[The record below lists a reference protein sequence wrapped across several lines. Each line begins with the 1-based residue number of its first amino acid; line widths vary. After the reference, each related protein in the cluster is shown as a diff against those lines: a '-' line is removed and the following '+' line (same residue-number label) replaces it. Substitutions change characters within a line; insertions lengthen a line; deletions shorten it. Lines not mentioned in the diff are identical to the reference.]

1 MKGVVLAGGTGSRL
15 FPLTKITNKHLLPIY
30 DRPMIYYPI
39 QTLVDAGIQ
48 DIMVVTGGRNS
59 GDFLRLLANG
69 KQFGLK
75 HIHYTYQEG
84 EGGIADALALAEHF
98 ADGHKLCVV
107 LGDNIIEGNIRE
119 AADRFRRQPEGA
131 HILLKEVHDAER
143 FGVAE
148 VVRDRIVGIEEK
160 PLTPKSNYAV
170 TGIYMYDA
178 TVFDKIKTLVPS
190 GRGELEITDV
200 NNAYIREGTMSFSFL
215 HGWWTDAGTFESL
228 LRAANLVA
236 ASASRNRMTEPVAD
250 VSDRKG
256 AAQGQ

>member
-15 FPLTKITNKHLLPIY
+15 FPLTKITNKHLLPIF

-48 DIMVVTGGRNS
+48 DIMIVTGGRNS

-75 HIHYTYQEG
+75 HINYTYQEG

-98 ADGHKLCVV
+98 ADGHKICVI
-107 LGDNIIEGNIRE
+107 LGDNIIEGSIRE
-119 AADRFRRQPEGA
+119 AADRFRQQPAGA
-131 HILLKEVHDAER
+131 HILLKEVPDAER

-148 VVRDRIVGIEEK
+148 LAGSRIVGIEEK
-160 PLTPKSNYAV
+160 PRQPKSDLAV
-170 TGIYMYDA
+170 TGVYMYDA

-190 GRGELEITDV
+190 NRGELEITDV
-200 NNAYIREGTMSFSFL
+200 NNAYIREGTLTFSIL
-215 HGWWTDAGTFESL
+215 EGWWTDAGTFESL

-236 ASASRNRMTEPVAD
+236 QSAARKQLPNGGPAED
-250 VSDRKG
+250 VLHGTVS
-256 AAQGQ
+256 A

>member
-48 DIMVVTGGRNS
+48 DIMIVTGGRNS

-75 HIHYTYQEG
+75 HINYTYQEG

-98 ADGHKLCVV
+98 ADGHKVCVV
-107 LGDNIIEGNIRE
+107 LGDNIIEGSIRE
-119 AADRFRRQPEGA
+119 AADRFRRQAGGA
-131 HILLKEVHDAER
+131 HILLKEVPDAER

-148 VVRDRIVGIEEK
+148 LTGSRIVGIEEK
-160 PLTPKSNYAV
+160 PPKPKSNLAV

-178 TVFDKIKTLVPS
+178 SVFDKIKTLVPS
-190 GRGELEITDV
+190 NRGELEITDV
-200 NNAYIREGTMSFSFL
+200 NNAYIGEGTMNFSIL
-215 HGWWTDAGTFESL
+215 DGWWTDAGTFDSL

-236 ASASRNRMTEPVAD
+236 QSVAKRL
-250 VSDRKG
+250 SSGTMEEALKG
-256 AAQGQ
+256 TVPA